1 MSDVSD
7 IEAQVITYHMG
18 KDGKVARVDAP
29 PVPNED
35 APAIIRVVDA
45 DGVLLREMSSGDKT
59 LREGRRELE
68 QRRLRS
74 EGRFSPAI
82 ADQLQDLKD
91 KDPENYQL
99 LVKNLGLPEDPH
111 RDAFDFS
118 VLDRLDKEFSEKPGQ
133 ASRSGSPPRPGA

>member
-7 IEAQVITYHMG
+7 SEAQVVTYHLG
-18 KDGKVARVDAP
+18 EDGKVARVDAP
-29 PVPNED
+29 PRPNED

-45 DGVLLREMSSGDKT
+45 DGALIREMSSGDRT
-59 LREGRRELE
+59 LREARRELE
-68 QRRLRS
+68 PRRLRS
-74 EGRFSPAI
+74 GGRFSPAV
-82 ADQLQDLKD
+82 ADQLQDFKD
-91 KDPENYQL
+91 KDPEKYQL

-133 ASRSGSPPRPGA
+133 T